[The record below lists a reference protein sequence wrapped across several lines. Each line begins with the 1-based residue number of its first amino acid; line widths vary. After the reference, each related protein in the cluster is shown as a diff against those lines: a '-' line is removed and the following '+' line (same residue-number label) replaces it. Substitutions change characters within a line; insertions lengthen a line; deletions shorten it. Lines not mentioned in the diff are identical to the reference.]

1 MVWNGAQLKWSR
13 HLGPSNNK
21 SAYKTSFKIKPSKR
35 PSTNTSQNPSRK
47 SNTVGTGSNRI
58 PISNRKATKQA
69 KKPEDDVI
77 KIKSRSS
84 DSTKKHAPKKPQI
97 SKKKLAAD
105 IVTIMET
112 LKSLVRQ

>member
-21 SAYKTSFKIKPSKR
+21 TAYNKTNKIKASKR
-35 PSTNTSQNPSRK
+35 SNTNNSQNPSPK
-47 SNTVGTGSNRI
+47 SNTVSTGSNCI
-58 PISNRKATKQA
+58 PIGNRKGSKQA
-69 KKPEDDVI
+69 KKTEDELF
-77 KIKSRSS
+77 KISKRFS
-84 DSTKKHAPKKPQI
+84 DSTMKITLKKPQI

-105 IVTIMET
+105 IATIMKT

>member
-1 MVWNGAQLKWSR
+1 MIWNGAQLKWSR

-21 SAYKTSFKIKPSKR
+21 TAYNKTNKIKPSKR
-35 PSTNTSQNPSRK
+35 STTNNSQNSSPK

-58 PISNRKATKQA
+58 PIGTCKGSKQV
-69 KKPEDDVI
+69 KKTEDDPL
-77 KIKSRSS
+77 KISKRSL
-84 DSTKKHAPKKPQI
+84 DTTKKASPKKPRI

-105 IVTIMET
+105 IATIMET